1 MPRVLVLLLAA
12 LATAGA
18 STASLDAS
26 VCAADA
32 DADWKADVLATL
44 KGIGAKFDAL
54 DATVGALNAKVDA
67 LNATVGALAAD
78 VARVDAKVDALS
90 ESVVTPAVGARLEAC
105 ASALAVAVVIFK
117 AAAPSEFFHQ
127 CTAVPMPAVLA
138 SALDLPDLRA
148 STLFLTAAH
157 CFFEN
162 ATLVGGPSTVAFD
175 SALYDCSL
183 AAHLYEPLL
192 VPGQLELDYAP
203 DSLDLAV
210 LKCSAGVPI
219 PAPLLTELPYTAHT
233 PAALVGFARG
243 QHLDLRL
250 EAHATFNNS
259 GVSIRKTYALHVKI
273 SRLSRS
279 FQTPEPP
286 NATAPDAASSASS
299 GFVEDVMP
307 PLLYAP
313 ASSDARAGFVDLT
326 PWGGM
331 SGGAIADTHCG
342 LFGIISQRSLHAP
355 GGLFVRLLPAVLE
368 RVAAAARGAA
378 A

>member
-12 LATAGA
+12 LATAAA

-54 DATVGALNAKVDA
+54 D
-67 LNATVGALAAD
+67 ATVGALAAD

-117 AAAPSEFFHQ
+117 AAAPSEFFRQ

-219 PAPLLTELPYTAHT
+219 PAPLLTELPYTAHA

-331 SGGAIADTHCG
+331 SGGAIADTRWASLASSRSAACTRPAACLCACSPPSSSASQRPRAAQRRERASG
-342 LFGIISQRSLHAP
+342 RSSTLLFGI
-355 GGLFVRLLPAVLE
+355 
-368 RVAAAARGAA
+368 
-378 A
+378 